1 MESTISTAEGIFMVV
16 YMGIFF
22 VIYLAMI
29 GVSITGYVLQAL
41 GMYRIAQR
49 RGIHHPW
56 LAWIPVANSWVLG
69 SISDHYQYVTK
80 HKQTKRRRIIPILE
94 AAMIVVYIAV
104 FATMLAMAF
113 SMDSATTVANEI
125 GILFAML
132 FGLLILFGVAVTAVV
147 FAYLACFDL
156 FRSCRPQNEVLFL
169 VLGIVVPIT
178 LPFFIFA
185 CSKYDLGMP
194 PKREPQI
201 PAQIPCTPVE
211 EPVENEPVEE
221 PPVEDAPEEN

>member
-29 GVSITGYVLQAL
+29 GLGITGYVLQAL
-41 GMYRIAQR
+41 GMYRIAER
-49 RGIHHPW
+49 RGIHRPW

-94 AAMIVVYIAV
+94 VAMIVVYVAV
-104 FATMLAMAF
+104 FASMLVMAF
-113 SMDSATTVANEI
+113 SMDSTTTVSNEI

-132 FGLLILFGVAVTAVV
+132 FGFLILFGVAVAAVV

-201 PAQIPCTPVE
+201 PAQIPGV
-211 EPVENEPVEE
+211 PVEE
-221 PPVEDAPEEN
+221 PPVENAPEEN

>member
-29 GVSITGYVLQAL
+29 GLGITGYVLQAL
-41 GMYRIAQR
+41 GMYRIAER
-49 RGIHHPW
+49 RGIHRPW

-94 AAMIVVYIAV
+94 IAMIVVYVAV
-104 FATMLAMAF
+104 FASMLVMAF
-113 SMDSATTVANEI
+113 SMESTTTVSNEI

-132 FGLLILFGVAVTAVV
+132 FGFLILFGVAVAAVV

-201 PAQIPCTPVE
+201 PAQIPGV
-211 EPVENEPVEE
+211 PVEE
-221 PPVEDAPEEN
+221 PPVENAPEEN

>member
-29 GVSITGYVLQAL
+29 GLGITGYVLQAL
-41 GMYRIAQR
+41 GMYRIAER
-49 RGIHHPW
+49 RGIHRPW

-94 AAMIVVYIAV
+94 VAMIVVYVAV
-104 FATMLAMAF
+104 FASMLAMAF
-113 SMDSATTVANEI
+113 SMDSTTTVSNEI

-132 FGLLILFGVAVTAVV
+132 FGFLILFGVAVAAVV

-201 PAQIPCTPVE
+201 PAQIPGV
-211 EPVENEPVEE
+211 PVEE
-221 PPVEDAPEEN
+221 PPVENAPEEN